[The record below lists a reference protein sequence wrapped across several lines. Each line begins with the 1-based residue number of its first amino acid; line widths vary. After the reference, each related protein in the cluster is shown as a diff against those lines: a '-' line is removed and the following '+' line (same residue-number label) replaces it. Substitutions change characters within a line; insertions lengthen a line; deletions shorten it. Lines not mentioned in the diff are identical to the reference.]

1 MIAVDSNI
9 LIYAHREDSQW
20 HEPAREQLTRLIT
33 SSSPWAITWP
43 SVHEFL
49 AIVTSTRAYRPPTP
63 LEKAL
68 GQIEAWM
75 ESPLLHVLGEPAGYW
90 PELKH
95 ALRAGRITGAA
106 THDARIFAIC
116 RLHGV
121 RELWSADRDF
131 SRFKGIRIVN
141 PLIA

>member
-20 HEPAREQLTRLIT
+20 HRPARERLAGLI
-33 SSSPWAITWP
+33 SSNSPWAITWP

-49 AIVTSTRAYRPPTP
+49 GIVTSTRVYRPPTP
-63 LEKAL
+63 LEQAIE
-68 GQIEAWM
+68 QIESWM
-75 ESPLLHVLGEPAGYW
+75 ESPSLHLLGEPAGYW
-90 PELKH
+90 AELKH
-95 ALRAGRITGAA
+95 TLKTGRITGPA
-106 THDARIFAIC
+106 THDARIYAIC

-131 SRFKGIRIVN
+131 SRFKGVRVVN